1 MFQMRCGKACRLSLS
16 VKLEVRRTSSFYGEG
31 FNIVCAKPP
40 LRRAESRFAEPRFN
54 FWEGFNF
61 VRAKPPLRRAD
72 SRFAKPRKFHEDLI
86 LLVERYAVV
95 R

>member
-16 VKLEVRRTSSFYGEG
+16 VKLEVHRTSSFDGEG

-40 LRRAESRFAEPRFN
+40 LRRVESRFAEPRFN

-61 VRAKPPLRRAD
+61 VSGMICCSALIRGSQNLDVLCKENGL
-72 SRFAKPRKFHEDLI
+72 SLFASCKK
-86 LLVERYAVV
+86 
-95 R
+95 